1 MSSNS
6 KNSSSRNNKV
16 GRSEDEVELKS
27 LPVSGADL
35 SKLRTEELD
44 RKVSLDSK
52 KLTAIMNKEQLVEA
66 IKDTYFTLSFDYDF
80 EEPEPKGLNSKNKK
94 DLVAILIKMRE
105 QYLLQEQQQEY
116 CMSFQKYCTV
126 KHGHA

>member
-35 SKLRTEELD
+35 SKLQTEEVD

-52 KLTAIMNKEQLVEA
+52 RLTAIMNKEQLVEA

>member
-35 SKLRTEELD
+35 SKLRTEEVD

-52 KLTAIMNKEQLVEA
+52 RLTAIMNKEQLVEA
-66 IKDTYFTLSFDYDF
+66 IKDTHFTLSFDYDF